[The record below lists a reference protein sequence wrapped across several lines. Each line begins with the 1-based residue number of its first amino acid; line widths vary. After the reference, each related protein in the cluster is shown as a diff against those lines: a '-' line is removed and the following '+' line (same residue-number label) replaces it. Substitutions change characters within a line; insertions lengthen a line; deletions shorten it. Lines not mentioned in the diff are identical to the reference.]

1 MRATRTASA
10 HEAADA
16 VRRRGRGRQ
25 ASDRWQEV
33 TSRVCVVAVLTLGLV
48 HSALANWVP
57 ARGAVDSRMRVAP
70 YSPDQV
76 YRLYGYV
83 GYQIDIEFARGE
95 VFKGLAAGDMRGISF
110 EAKGRHLFIKP
121 RVARVHTNLTV
132 LTNLRQY
139 EFDYSASLGPP
150 NPALG
155 EVIYALRFTYP
166 GTRSKTKEAALTAK
180 RIARDL
186 AQAPTLRPH
195 NYDYWYCGVRE
206 LKPEAAWDDGV
217 RTWIRFGA
225 REALPAIFVENADGS
240 ESLVNFSMDEGD
252 VVIQRVAHRFVL
264 RRGALT
270 GCIVNR
276 DFTGGGE
283 RLPTHTVSPLVKRVT
298 KRPAEKPGAGS

>member
-1 MRATRTASA
+1 MRARAASA
-10 HEAADA
+10 HQIRRPS
-16 VRRRGRGRQ
+16 RRRDGQRRPN
-25 ASDRWQEV
+25 RWRE
-33 TSRVCVVAVLTLGLV
+33 SACGVCLVVGLAFGLTR
-48 HSALANWVP
+48 SALANWVP
-57 ARGAVDSRMRVAP
+57 ARGAVDTRMRAAP

-95 VFKGLAAGDMRGISF
+95 VFKGLAAGDVRGISF
-110 EAKGRHLFIKP
+110 ESHGRDLFIKP

-139 EFDYSASLGPP
+139 EFDYSASPGPP
-150 NPALG
+150 DPTLG

-166 GTRSKTKEAALTAK
+166 ATRSTREAALTAK
-180 RIARDL
+180 RIASDL
-186 AQAPTLRPH
+186 IKAPAVRPH
-195 NYDYWYCGVRE
+195 NDDYWYCGKPE

-225 REALPAIFVENADGS
+225 REPLPAIFVADADGS

-264 RRGALT
+264 RRGRLT

-283 RLPTHTVSPLVKRVT
+283 RLVSHTVSPVVKRVT
-298 KRPAEKPGAGS
+298 KRPAGQPGAGP